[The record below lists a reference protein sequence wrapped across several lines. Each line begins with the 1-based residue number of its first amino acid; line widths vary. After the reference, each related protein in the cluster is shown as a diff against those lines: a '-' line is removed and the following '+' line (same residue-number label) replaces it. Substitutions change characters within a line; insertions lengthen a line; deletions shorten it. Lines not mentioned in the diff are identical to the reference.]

1 MAEPG
6 QMVTLDAVA
15 AQAGVSRDTVSRV
28 LRGRTKEIWPSMVQR
43 AERIRRIAVEMGYR
57 PHAAA
62 RAMSQGRF
70 GTVSLLL
77 STEAGRSTLPTTM
90 LDGIQDALSRSGLNL
105 MIARAPDEKLTST
118 GFVPKVLR
126 ELMVDGLLI
135 NYNRTIPER
144 MMELIEG
151 HRIPAVWINCKREA
165 DCVYPD
171 DLGGG
176 RLAAEHL
183 LKLGHRN
190 VAYMEFSQAGAG
202 MRHYSE
208 TDRRAGYEATMR
220 EAGLPP
226 RVLKPEAGDADID
239 RLDVIGR
246 WLSGPSRPT
255 AAIAY
260 AFGSAV
266 QHAAALAG
274 LGVPTDLSVLSFADQ
289 PRRPFGRP
297 ETTVVVPAAKV
308 GQMAVEMVLAKL
320 ANLDEPASPVM
331 VEESLKAGL
340 TTGPPKP
347 ECVKG
352 RNG

>member
-28 LRGRTKEIWPSMVQR
+28 LNGRTKEIWPSMVQR

-57 PHAAA
+57 P
-62 RAMSQGRF
+62 
-70 GTVSLLL
+70 
-77 STEAGRSTLPTTM
+77 
-90 LDGIQDALSRSGLNL
+90 
-105 MIARAPDEKLTST
+105 
-118 GFVPKVLR
+118 
-126 ELMVDGLLI
+126 
-135 NYNRTIPER
+135 
-144 MMELIEG
+144 
-151 HRIPAVWINCKREA
+151 
-165 DCVYPD
+165 
-171 DLGGG
+171 
-176 RLAAEHL
+176 
-183 LKLGHRN
+183 
-190 VAYMEFSQAGAG
+190 
-202 MRHYSE
+202 
-208 TDRRAGYEATMR
+208 
-220 EAGLPP
+220 
-226 RVLKPEAGDADID
+226 
-239 RLDVIGR
+239 
-246 WLSGPSRPT
+246 
-255 AAIAY
+255 
-260 AFGSAV
+260 
-266 QHAAALAG
+266 HAAALAG

-347 ECVKG
+347 ECVQG